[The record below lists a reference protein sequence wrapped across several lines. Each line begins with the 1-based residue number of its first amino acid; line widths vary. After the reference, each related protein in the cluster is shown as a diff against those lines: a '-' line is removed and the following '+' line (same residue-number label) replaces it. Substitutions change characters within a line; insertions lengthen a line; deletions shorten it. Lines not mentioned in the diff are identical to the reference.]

1 MAIEVTYKNKTYSF
15 GFTRQTAAGL
25 EQAGFSL
32 DALSDKP
39 NLMIPML
46 VYHAAAAK
54 NAGIKRKLVE
64 ELYDELQDKE
74 GFIAALL
81 EEYSKPTNTLFA
93 SNEQGNATWKQA

>member
-1 MAIEVTYKNKTYSF
+1 MAIEVTYKNKTYPF
-15 GFTRQTAAGL
+15 GFTRQTAANL

-39 NLMIPML
+39 NLMIPLL
-46 VYHAAAAK
+46 VYYAAAAH
-54 NAGIKRKLVE
+54 NHGIKRKLVE

-81 EEYSKPTNTLFA
+81 EEYSKPTNTLFE
-93 SNEQGNATWKQA
+93 SNEQGNATWKQG